1 VNQTPYKDTINKEL
15 FFNLRLEKTMEQR
28 TSYSSVS
35 EASALQT
42 NKVLRNTYMLLAMT
56 LTFSAVCAGIAMSIG
71 LGQGAAMMMSLGALV
86 MIFFLNKA
94 AQSSMGI
101 VFVFVFTGLLGASL
115 GPMLN
120 YYAGFPGGG
129 SLIMQAFGTTALVF
143 FGLSG
148 YVLTTKKDFS
158 FMGGFLL
165 VGLIV
170 AVVASIANIFLG
182 IPALSLAVSAA
193 IVFIM
198 SGFILYDTSRI
209 INGGETN
216 YIRATVSMY
225 LNIYN
230 LFTSILHLLGA
241 FGGDD

>member
-1 VNQTPYKDTINKEL
+1 MQ
-15 FFNLRLEKTMEQR
+15 
-28 TSYSSVS
+28 
-35 EASALQT
+35 
-42 NKVLRNTYMLLAMT
+42 
-56 LTFSAVCAGIAMSIG
+56 
-71 LGQGAAMMMSLGALV
+71 
-86 MIFFLNKA
+86 
-94 AQSSMGI
+94 
-101 VFVFVFTGLLGASL
+101 
-115 GPMLN
+115 
-120 YYAGFPGGG
+120 GG
-129 SLIMQAFGTTALVF
+129 SELIMQAFGATALVF

-158 FMGGFLL
+158 FMGGFLI

-170 AVVASIANIFLG
+170 AVVASLANIFFQ

-241 FGGDD
+241 FGSDD

>member
-1 VNQTPYKDTINKEL
+1 
-15 FFNLRLEKTMEQR
+15 
-28 TSYSSVS
+28 
-35 EASALQT
+35 
-42 NKVLRNTYMLLAMT
+42 
-56 LTFSAVCAGIAMSIG
+56 
-71 LGQGAAMMMSLGALV
+71 
-86 MIFFLNKA
+86 
-94 AQSSMGI
+94 
-101 VFVFVFTGLLGASL
+101 
-115 GPMLN
+115 
-120 YYAGFPGGG
+120 
-129 SLIMQAFGTTALVF
+129 
-143 FGLSG
+143 
-148 YVLTTKKDFS
+148 
-158 FMGGFLL
+158 MGGFLI

-170 AVVASIANIFLG
+170 AVVASLANLFFQ

-198 SGFILYDTSRI
+198 SGFILFDTSRI

>member
-1 VNQTPYKDTINKEL
+1 
-15 FFNLRLEKTMEQR
+15 
-28 TSYSSVS
+28 
-35 EASALQT
+35 
-42 NKVLRNTYMLLAMT
+42 
-56 LTFSAVCAGIAMSIG
+56 
-71 LGQGAAMMMSLGALV
+71 
-86 MIFFLNKA
+86 
-94 AQSSMGI
+94 MGI
-101 VFVFVFTGLLGASL
+101 LFVFAFTGLLGGSL
-115 GPMLN
+115 GYTLN
-120 YYAGFPGGG
+120 YYAGFQNGPEM
-129 SLIMQAFGTTALVF
+129 IMQAFGATALVF

-158 FMGGFLL
+158 FMGGFLI

-170 AVVASIANIFLG
+170 AVVASLANLFFQ

-198 SGFILYDTSRI
+198 SGFILFDTSRI
-209 INGGETN
+209 LNGGETN

>member
-1 VNQTPYKDTINKEL
+1 
-15 FFNLRLEKTMEQR
+15 MEQR
-28 TSYSSVS
+28 TSYSGVGQ
-35 EASALQT
+35 ASALQT

-56 LTFSAVCAGIAMSIG
+56 LTFSAVCSWITASIG
-71 LGQGAAMMMSLGALV
+71 IGPGAAMGMSLAALV

-94 AQSSMGI
+94 AESAMGI
-101 VFVFVFTGLLGASL
+101 LFVFAFTGLLGGSL
-115 GPMLN
+115 GYTLS
-120 YYAGFPGGG
+120 YYAGIQGG
-129 SLIMQAFGTTALVF
+129 SELIMQAFGATALVF

-158 FMGGFLL
+158 FMGGFLI

-170 AVVASIANIFLG
+170 AVVASLANIFFQV
-182 IPALSLAVSAA
+182 PALSLAISSA

>member
-1 VNQTPYKDTINKEL
+1 MDRDNVYQPAA
-15 FFNLRLEKTMEQR
+15 
-28 TSYSSVS
+28 

-42 NKVLRNTYMLLAMT
+42 NKVLRNTYMLLSMT
-56 LTFSAVCAGIAMSIG
+56 LAFSALCAGIAVVMEIPR
-71 LGQGAAMMMSLGALV
+71 GAAMIMSLTALV
-86 MIFFLNKA
+86 MIFFLNKVA
-94 AQSSMGI
+94 NSSKGI
-101 VFVFVFTGLLGASL
+101 LFVFAFTGLLGASL

-120 YYAGFPGGG
+120 HYLAFPGGAN
-129 SLIMQAFGTTALVF
+129 LVLQAFGTTALVF

-170 AVVASIANIFLG
+170 AVVAMVANIFLA
-182 IPALSLAVSAA
+182 IPALSLAISAA

>member
-1 VNQTPYKDTINKEL
+1 
-15 FFNLRLEKTMEQR
+15 MEQR
-28 TSYSSVS
+28 TAYSSAGQ
-35 EASALQT
+35 ASALQT

-56 LTFSAVCAGIAMSIG
+56 LTFSAVCSWITAAIGIG
-71 LGQGAAMMMSLGALV
+71 PGAALGMSLAALV

-94 AQSSMGI
+94 AESSMGI
-101 VFVFVFTGLLGASL
+101 LFVFAFTGLLGGSL
-115 GPMLN
+115 GYTLS
-120 YYAGFPGGG
+120 YYASISGGPE
-129 SLIMQAFGTTALVF
+129 LIMQAFGATALVF

-158 FMGGFLL
+158 FMGGFLI

-170 AVVASIANIFLG
+170 AVVASLANIFFQV
-182 IPALSLAVSAA
+182 PALSLAISSA

-230 LFTSILHLLGA
+230 LFTSILHLLGF

>member
-1 VNQTPYKDTINKEL
+1 MEN
-15 FFNLRLEKTMEQR
+15 RTMYAA
-28 TSYSSVS
+28 SS

-56 LTFSAVCAGIAMSIG
+56 LTFSAICAGITASIG
-71 LGQGAAMMMSLGALV
+71 ISSGMALGMNITALI

-94 AQSSMGI
+94 SQSSAGI
-101 VFVFVFTGLLGASL
+101 LFVFAFTGLLGGSL
-115 GPMLN
+115 GYTLG
-120 YYAGFPGGG
+120 YYAGLPNGPG
-129 SLIMQAFGTTALVF
+129 LIMQAFGMTALVF

-165 VGLIV
+165 AGLIV
-170 AVVASIANIFLG
+170 AVIAAIANIFLA

-193 IVFIM
+193 IVMIM
-198 SGFILYDTSRI
+198 SGFILFDTSRI
-209 INGGETN
+209 IHGGETN

-230 LFTSILHLLGA
+230 LFVSILHLLGA
-241 FGGDD
+241 FSSDD